1 MAMTEVS
8 RPTRSD
14 VIHATD
20 RGIALSGRDYV
31 SLDLHAVP
39 KSNAKIATTPCA
51 IRIKKSF

>member
-14 VIHATD
+14 VIHATG